1 MKLVVRH
8 GDRELTVPSQKEFLL
23 LYQRGFVGPEDLVRR
38 EGAPADVK
46 WVRADELP
54 WIRGTA
60 IDVKKDGRR
69 LFGLT
74 LVLMILGL
82 IGVIY
87 IQARAAQLHKKPL
100 ASPVPASAAP
110 AFPSNNGT
118 SLPVK

>member
-38 EGAPADVK
+38 EGAPAEVK

-54 WIRGTA
+54 WIHGTA
-60 IDVKKDGRR
+60 LDVKKDGRR

-82 IGVIY
+82 LGVIY
-87 IQARAAQLHKKPL
+87 IQARAAQLHKK
-100 ASPVPASAAP
+100 SPASAALP
-110 AFPSNNGT
+110 ASAASTPPG
-118 SLPVK
+118 K